1 MKKWLFSLLFLFSI
15 LTVSG
20 VVSSPVYCESITD
33 VMRDFSDENKPD
45 EDTMNEYVPIITA
58 KAGTVISV
66 IAYLILAGLSFTTA
80 CDLLYIAFPPIRPYL
95 YDGAGHTSGV
105 GSANAHL
112 VGRNETWTGM
122 ANNNMNKANMYNNQ
136 AQAYAQRA
144 QQQAMMGDTSG
155 ARHSANMARLNQDSA
170 NRQVRHA
177 RDNMGMQQW
186 SDNWRS
192 SHNQDAMARAQHRA
206 EENRRD

>member
-80 CDLLYIAFPPIRPYL
+80 CDLLYIAFPPSRPYL
-95 YDGAGHTSGV
+95 YDGAGHT
-105 GSANAHL
+105 
-112 VGRNETWTGM
+112 
-122 ANNNMNKANMYNNQ
+122 
-136 AQAYAQRA
+136 
-144 QQQAMMGDTSG
+144 
-155 ARHSANMARLNQDSA
+155 
-170 NRQVRHA
+170 
-177 RDNMGMQQW
+177 
-186 SDNWRS
+186 
-192 SHNQDAMARAQHRA
+192 QDAMARAQHRA